1 MKVILLI
8 IAIWLLV
15 LKDVVLKLVKKTFIL
30 LRMVHNIV
38 QMLENVNTNY
48 KYQMIGM
55 NVIVLVKSV
64 NK

>member
-55 NVIVLVKSV
+55 NVIVPVKLV